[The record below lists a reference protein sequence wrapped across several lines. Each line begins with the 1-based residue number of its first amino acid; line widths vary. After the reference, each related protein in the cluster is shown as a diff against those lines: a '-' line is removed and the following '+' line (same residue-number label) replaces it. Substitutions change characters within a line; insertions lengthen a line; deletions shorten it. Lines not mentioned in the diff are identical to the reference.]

1 MAKSSSPN
9 KSARLKKILNFL
21 SFRARSE
28 KEVRD
33 RLAKYGLT
41 AGEIETEVN
50 RLKKWKLVDDQ
61 DFAKVYVESRSRFK
75 PRSNW
80 LINLELKRKGVK
92 PPAAETIPDLELA
105 KLALEK
111 KRNLKSAQQAAQFLK
126 SRGFKWETIE
136 KAIKN
141 RYNSDDVN

>member
-1 MAKSSSPN
+1 MARSNSPN

-33 RLAKYGLT
+33 RLTKYGLT
-41 AGEIETEVN
+41 QDEITIEVE

-61 DFAKVYVESRSRFK
+61 DFAQVYVESRSRFK

-92 PPAAETIPDLELA
+92 PAAETIPDLELA

-111 KRNLKSAQQAAQFLK
+111 KKNLKSAQQAAQFLK

-141 RYNSDDVN
+141 KYNNDDVN